1 MKTLFPLLLLILI
14 PFIGFAQEND
24 NIGNIDAQRP
34 TLTESY
40 SIILPNMLQFENGL
54 DFIHNKAVY
63 NTFLRGSIANKI
75 ELRASTDYSNLST
88 VGAKFV
94 VMDPEKT
101 SLGIGTSFIYNRNL
115 IDNTNDFRLAMSKS
129 FSKFFVTYNLGH
141 ATNFYNIF
149 LVGTSITEKVN
160 GFIEYY
166 HDSFM
171 NRVHSG
177 ITWIFH
183 KDVQLDVNGGWMET
197 DVWYAGLGVSFRLR

>member
-1 MKTLFPLLLLILI
+1 MKTSFPLLLLILI

-54 DFIHNKAVY
+54 DFIHNKGVY
-63 NTFLRGSIANKI
+63 NTFLRGSITNKI

-101 SLGIGTSFIYNRNL
+101 SLGIGTSFIYSRNL

-129 FSKFFVTYNLGH
+129 FSNFFV
-141 ATNFYNIF
+141 
-149 LVGTSITEKVN
+149 
-160 GFIEYY
+160 
-166 HDSFM
+166 
-171 NRVHSG
+171 
-177 ITWIFH
+177 
-183 KDVQLDVNGGWMET
+183 
-197 DVWYAGLGVSFRLR
+197 